1 MCPTIFQFTFP
12 QLSSGFCSCQ
22 FWLYF
27 ENMFEVFFLFCHSTV
42 ICPKK
47 SKMIL
52 AISRWKVNSYLL
64 SNMDIYRL
72 HPPCCYLVVYLLNCL
87 TPSSIARAK
96 VNKKYW
102 GEILKCFFLVHSFMA
117 DRSDKWRPAELYR
130 RYVFRVHTI
139 YWVCA

>member
-1 MCPTIFQFTFP
+1 MCQTIFQFTFLNWV
-12 QLSSGFCSCQ
+12 QDFAHVSFDFILKTCLRF
-22 FWLYF
+22 
-27 ENMFEVFFLFCHSTV
+27 FFLFCHSTV

>member
-1 MCPTIFQFTFP
+1 MDIFLLEPKSWLWLEQFQFVKPCRILWYYLCLIFANMSNNFPIYFP
-12 QLSSGFCSCQ
+12 QLSLGFCSCQ

-72 HPPCCYLVVYLLNCL
+72 HPPCCYLVAYLLNWLCNTKL
-87 TPSSIARAK
+87 CSQ
-96 VNKKYW
+96 N
-102 GEILKCFFLVHSFMA
+102 
-117 DRSDKWRPAELYR
+117 
-130 RYVFRVHTI
+130 
-139 YWVCA
+139 

>member
-1 MCPTIFQFTFP
+1 MCQTIFQFTFS

-27 ENMFEVFFLFCHSTV
+27 VNMFEVFFLFCHSTV

-96 VNKKYW
+96 VNKNYW

-130 RYVFRVHTI
+130 WYVFRVHTI